1 MNTLPKPLTNT
12 IVFWAAKYFY
22 WFVHTLNASYNSGV
36 SVGLDW
42 FGVSVG
48 TGSSV
53 YLRNVTRAY
62 SDSVTL
68 PVIDIVT

>member
-1 MNTLPKPLTNT
+1 MSVQQMIQLQTTT
-12 IVFWAAKYFY
+12 TYD
-22 WFVHTLNASYNSGV
+22 SSV